1 MHGENSKDLRCH
13 VVIASYETVVLAPQ
27 HLSKIPWE
35 TLTVDEGQRL
45 KNDQTVAYAQLSEF
59 TVGYKLLLTGTP
71 LQNDIGE
78 LFNLL
83 QFLNHREV
91 DARALEVEYTE
102 MTSEK
107 VAKLHEMLRPLF
119 LRRTKAEVLKHLPPK
134 FEMILP
140 VRMVKL
146 QKTLYKTILSKNA
159 ALLRSIA
166 AGSGNQGTKS
176 KATANLN
183 NILMQLRKAICH
195 PFMYSE
201 EIENR
206 KVPPEQMHQNLIEA
220 SGKLELLTLLLPK
233 LRERGRRVLIFSQFL
248 DALTILQD
256 FLDGLELPHFR
267 IDGSTSSIERQSLI
281 DQFNAKDS
289 PIFAFLLSTRAGG
302 VGINLA
308 SADTVILHDCDFNP
322 HQDIQALS
330 RAHRIGQNKKVL
342 VFTLMTPNSVEQKI
356 LEVGKKKLLLDH
368 IVVETLADAEN
379 EHVDVE
385 SILQFGARA
394 LFEND
399 SDDRDPKYSSADV
412 DKILTKSLAEDEQDA
427 TKASDDNSA
436 GGFSF
441 AKVWT
446 NSEGGHVEDLQE
458 KTEAEGD
465 SLNFWDKVL
474 AEREAR
480 LQAERDAAIAASF
493 VSNKR
498 RSAARIQNYSEA
510 HMYGS
515 DDDPT
520 ASSPVK
526 PKAMDTDFQVEEQDH
541 MSESDGTDIEDLDRK
556 DLDITDKESISPH
569 KSPSLLRNPP
579 KPPNTV
585 TSNYRVHCSVCGYTH
600 LPGFCPFRWEKC
612 RLCGQAHY
620 GVDAANCSRLKTVD
634 GIDEVLALLRLSN
647 ENTGMVRAAA
657 HYLTSRRRRLM
668 KRLEDGDKSKDIDEP
683 PSALKGDLPDDMQ
696 FGSENNV
703 MLQGQF

>member
-302 VGINLA
+302 VGIN
-308 SADTVILHDCDFNP
+308 
-322 HQDIQALS
+322 
-330 RAHRIGQNKKVL
+330 
-342 VFTLMTPNSVEQKI
+342 
-356 LEVGKKKLLLDH
+356 
-368 IVVETLADAEN
+368 
-379 EHVDVE
+379 
-385 SILQFGARA
+385 
-394 LFEND
+394 
-399 SDDRDPKYSSADV
+399 DP
-412 DKILTKSLAEDEQDA
+412 
-427 TKASDDNSA
+427 
-436 GGFSF
+436 
-441 AKVWT
+441 
-446 NSEGGHVEDLQE
+446 
-458 KTEAEGD
+458 
-465 SLNFWDKVL
+465 
-474 AEREAR
+474 
-480 LQAERDAAIAASF
+480 
-493 VSNKR
+493 
-498 RSAARIQNYSEA
+498 
-510 HMYGS
+510 
-515 DDDPT
+515 
-520 ASSPVK
+520 
-526 PKAMDTDFQVEEQDH
+526 
-541 MSESDGTDIEDLDRK
+541 
-556 DLDITDKESISPH
+556 
-569 KSPSLLRNPP
+569 
-579 KPPNTV
+579 
-585 TSNYRVHCSVCGYTH
+585 
-600 LPGFCPFRWEKC
+600 
-612 RLCGQAHY
+612 
-620 GVDAANCSRLKTVD
+620 SRL
-634 GIDEVLALLRLSN
+634 
-647 ENTGMVRAAA
+647 
-657 HYLTSRRRRLM
+657 
-668 KRLEDGDKSKDIDEP
+668 
-683 PSALKGDLPDDMQ
+683 
-696 FGSENNV
+696 
-703 MLQGQF
+703 